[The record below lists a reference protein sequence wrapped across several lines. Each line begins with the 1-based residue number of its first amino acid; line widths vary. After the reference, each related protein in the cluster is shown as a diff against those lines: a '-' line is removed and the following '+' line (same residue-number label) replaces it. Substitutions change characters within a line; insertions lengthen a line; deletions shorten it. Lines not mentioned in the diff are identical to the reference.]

1 MDETF
6 NAMGAGNVCGT
17 VASFG
22 YNLGYLIENIGQYL
36 LNDPDFR
43 IRYNPYTKDF
53 TPIEITLQQYD
64 ELGIEIY

>member
-1 MDETF
+1 MGETF
-6 NAMGAGNVCGT
+6 NAMGARSIYGT
-17 VASFG
+17 AASIG
-22 YNLGYLIENIGQYL
+22 YNLGYLIEDIGQYL

-53 TPIEITLQQYD
+53 TSIEITLQQYD